1 MNLTLQRAGRCA
13 VAALVALAALG
24 APSAT
29 AAGLPS
35 PAPTVGVAAPLPSPS
50 LPGLPLPT
58 PSASPA
64 LPVTTAP
71 SAVSSILGSGE
82 SAAGA
87 TAGTAPAAPE
97 HPTYQPS
104 PDEQS
109 SLPDE
114 PGRLAYEQQ
123 QRVNLVKDQFL
134 LNINHELRT
143 PLTEVHGY
151 LELLREYN
159 GQLPADTQAVF
170 IDNALHGCEE
180 LKHLINNVLDTVQVD
195 SDLKPPSI
203 TKVFLAAEVREV
215 LSCFDPRRWDAYTL
229 HLDVPETLAV
239 QADTQ
244 YLHCVLRNLFSNIF
258 KYVPAHTSIYISARL
273 DESDKESQRDGT
285 NGTYVCISIKDEG
298 PGIPLYE
305 VPYLF
310 DKFIRLQRDLSG
322 SVRGSG
328 LGLYISKQ
336 MVEVQGGRIWAESS
350 GLPGEGALFCFTLPA
365 VPPASSSS

>member
-71 SAVSSILGSGE
+71 SAVGSILGSGE

-87 TAGTAPAAPE
+87 TAGPAPAAPE
-97 HPTYQPS
+97 HPIYQPS

-123 QRVNLVKDQFL
+123 Q
-134 LNINHELRT
+134 
-143 PLTEVHGY
+143 
-151 LELLREYN
+151 
-159 GQLPADTQAVF
+159 
-170 IDNALHGCEE
+170 
-180 LKHLINNVLDTVQVD
+180 
-195 SDLKPPSI
+195 
-203 TKVFLAAEVREV
+203 
-215 LSCFDPRRWDAYTL
+215 
-229 HLDVPETLAV
+229 LDVTTDFAAFDATL
-239 QADTQ
+239 
-244 YLHCVLRNLFSNIF
+244 
-258 KYVPAHTSIYISARL
+258 
-273 DESDKESQRDGT
+273 G
-285 NGTYVCISIKDEG
+285 
-298 PGIPLYE
+298 GIA
-305 VPYLF
+305 
-310 DKFIRLQRDLSG
+310 IG
-322 SVRGSG
+322 AGGGSG
-328 LGLYISKQ
+328 RFGWP
-336 MVEVQGGRIWAESS
+336 VVVPGGQKAPITQRF
-350 GLPGEGALFCFTLPA
+350 GCTNLPGEPYKAECPSKRWHSGLDLAEPTTFVLKADSSGGLNVTFPA
-365 VPPASSSS
+365 PLIITSQSAIISRASSSDIT